1 MKHTIPARMVLRTG
15 KGLLKLTRMKKLR
28 GKPTSIPSFA
38 FTTRAFV
45 EAEGPIGPAVSKLKS
60 MRNVLVDYRNNKGKN
75 VEKRVHWV
83 KVLTL
88 RGEKLT
94 VDIKL
99 DGGLPVKR
107 LVNGDSVSPS
117 LSEVLKTPLKCQRFD
132 ILKVWESRGFE
143 FGKV

>member
-1 MKHTIPARMVLRTG
+1 MKHTIPARMVMRTG
-15 KGLLKLTRMKKLR
+15 KGLLKLTGMKKLR

-38 FTTRAFV
+38 FSTRAFL
-45 EAEGPIGPAVSKLKS
+45 EAEGPIGSAVSELKS
-60 MRNVLVDYRNNKGKN
+60 MKNVLVDYRNNKGKN

-88 RGEKLT
+88 RGKKLT